1 MTFQPII
8 RTQQDLEGAWRQ
20 LMEPLGFGG
29 NSIWFLLIGTDDR
42 PFPNITH
49 VEDADTVPTGT
60 EVEGLASI
68 VGELSR
74 EFAPGGRV
82 AFLRSRPGAPGLT
95 ADDRA
100 WAQALYA
107 AARSAGVPA
116 EVVHRACDH
125 DLVPVPMDESLPGSA
140 A

>member
-1 MTFQPII
+1 MTFAPII
-8 RTQQDLEGAWRQ
+8 TTQQDLEDAWRQ
-20 LMEPLGFGG
+20 LMEPLGFNG
-29 NSIWFLLIGTDDR
+29 NSFWLMLIDTDDR
-42 PFPNITH
+42 PFPHITH
-49 VEDADTVPTGT
+49 VEDADTVPTAP
-60 EVEGLASI
+60 EIEGLASI

-100 WAQALYA
+100 WARALYA
-107 AARSAGVPA
+107 AGRSAGVPVD
-116 EVVHRACDH
+116 VVHRACDH
-125 DLVPVPMDESLPGSA
+125 DLVAVPMDEALPDSA